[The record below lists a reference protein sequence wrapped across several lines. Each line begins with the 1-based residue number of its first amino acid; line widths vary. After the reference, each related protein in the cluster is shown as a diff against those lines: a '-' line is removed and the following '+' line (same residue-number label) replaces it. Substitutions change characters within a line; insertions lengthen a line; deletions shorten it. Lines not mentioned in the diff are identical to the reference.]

1 MTATA
6 KATARAGSNIAFI
19 KYWGVADASLNL
31 PLNNSISMTLGD
43 LYTTTT
49 VEWDPDGLLKADIL
63 HIDGAAAAG
72 SKAERVSRHLD
83 RVARLAGIDRPP
95 ARVASHNNF
104 PMASG
109 IASSASAFAALSVAA
124 AAALGLHL
132 DASALSALAR
142 KGSGS
147 ASRSLFGGYV
157 EWERGCDDASSI
169 AHPLQPADH
178 WALIDLVAVVS
189 TAEKTVSSASGHTL
203 AHTSP
208 LNTARIA
215 SLDRALDEVRSALAT
230 RNLAELGTAI
240 EQDALAMHAVMMTS
254 TPSLLYW
261 QPTTLA
267 ILQAV
272 RRWRATEGLSVYF
285 TIDAGP
291 NVHLICEPAAAAAVS
306 SRLQQLDGVQAVLS
320 SGPGA
325 GATLIQEALF

>member
-49 VEWDPDGLLKADIL
+49 VEWDPDGPLKADIL

-240 EQDALAMHAVMMTS
+240 EQDALAMHAVMMT
-254 TPSLLYW
+254 PSLLYW
-261 QPTTLA
+261 QPATLA